1 MTRQTVTIETDRSR
15 SGLWYVQRRQWA
27 ARAIRENPVLA
38 QVLTR
43 TAAHWGIADNRNF
56 QKMLRG
62 EA

>member
-1 MTRQTVTIETDRSR
+1 MTRQTVQIVTDRPR
-15 SGLWYVQRRQWA
+15 GGLWHMQRRQRA

-38 QVLTR
+38 RVLKQ